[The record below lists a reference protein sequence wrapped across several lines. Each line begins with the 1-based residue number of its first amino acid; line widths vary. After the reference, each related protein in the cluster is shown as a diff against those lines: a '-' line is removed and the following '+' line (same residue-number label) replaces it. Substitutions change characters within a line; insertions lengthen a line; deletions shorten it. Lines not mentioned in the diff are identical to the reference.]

1 MIHDVFYNSKK
12 SEAVP
17 VFPRPSE
24 PTPRGR
30 VREGVLSF
38 SFSSLSFLL
47 HGVYTLRPEGLGGFP
62 RGPTSPHEVWER
74 TYLPM
79 RK

>member
-1 MIHDVFYNSKK
+1 MFYVVFYNLKK

-62 RGPTSPHEVWER
+62 CVSAR
-74 TYLPM
+74 LPP
-79 RK
+79 